1 MSFYFKLSFFYSR
14 NKKIESL
21 IESFDVYTDLINK
34 WKNGMEFYEKRDT
47 TITAVLNEVEKRH
60 FDQEAGRRNMLE
72 KYGIKDLAKPEGK

>member
-1 MSFYFKLSFFYSR
+1 
-14 NKKIESL
+14 
-21 IESFDVYTDLINK
+21 
-34 WKNGMEFYEKRDT
+34 MEFYEKRDT